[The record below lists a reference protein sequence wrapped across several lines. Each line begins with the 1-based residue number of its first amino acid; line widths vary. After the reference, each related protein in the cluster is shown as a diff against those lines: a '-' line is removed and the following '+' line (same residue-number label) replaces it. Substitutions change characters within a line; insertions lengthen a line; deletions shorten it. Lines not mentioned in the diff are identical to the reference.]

1 MLFLIIGLSQFIL
14 SYLLK
19 SDLDAKLRTVLKTGV
34 RPRAIK
40 RHAKIEA
47 KTLLHLGC
55 GAGFND
61 FTFKRYFKITGVD
74 ISKEMLEIAEK
85 LNPGVAYLHGDM
97 RTVRLSKCFDAVAIP
112 DSIGYMITLKDLRRA
127 ITTAYEHL
135 KKGGV
140 LLIVANT
147 VEQFKE
153 NNFIYTGSKED
164 TKITVFE
171 NDYVHDPAGSTY
183 EATLIN
189 LILRIGK
196 LEIYSNRH
204 ILGLFKLKEWLSLLA
219 EIGFKVKQEEVK
231 HLYDRFIPGD
241 GEYPLLMFVCIK
253 I

>member
-1 MLFLIIGLSQFIL
+1 MQ
-14 SYLLK
+14 
-19 SDLDAKLRTVLKTGV
+19 
-34 RPRAIK
+34 
-40 RHAKIEA
+40 
-47 KTLLHLGC
+47 
-55 GAGFND
+55 
-61 FTFKRYFKITGVD
+61 
-74 ISKEMLEIAEK
+74 
-85 LNPGVAYLHGDM
+85 
-97 RTVRLSKCFDAVAIP
+97 
-112 DSIGYMITLKDLRRA
+112 RRRFA
-127 ITTAYEHL
+127 D
-135 KKGGV
+135 
-140 LLIVANT
+140 IVANT